1 MIWYEPARDVSGRV
15 EEILRR
21 VEMPH
26 VHASRLTCL
35 RSKGS
40 SSRRIIA
47 RCHGL
52 SKIMQLAL
60 NQGPHYVIE
69 VISERFDKL
78 SREDQTRVLIHELMH
93 IPHSFGGGF
102 RTHKPY
108 VTRQKVERMYQNYLK
123 ASES

>member
-1 MIWYEPARDVSGRV
+1 MIRYELAHDLSERIVD
-15 EEILRR
+15 ILRR
-21 VEMPH
+21 VEMTH
-26 VHASRLTCL
+26 VDASRVICL

-40 SSRRIIA
+40 RSRRTIA

-93 IPHSFGGGF
+93 IHSEAVFGPISL
-102 RTHKPY
+102 T
-108 VTRQKVERMYQNYLK
+108 
-123 ASES
+123 

>member
-1 MIWYEPARDVSGRV
+1 MIRYELARDLSERIRD
-15 EEILRR
+15 ILKM
-21 VEMPH
+21 VEMSH
-26 VHASRLTCL
+26 VDASRVICM

-40 SSRRIIA
+40 RSRRTIA

-60 NQGPHYVIE
+60 NRGPHYIIE
-69 VISERFDKL
+69 VISERFDTL

-102 RTHKPY
+102 RAHRPF
-108 VTRQKVERMYQNYLK
+108 VTRQKVEKVYQEFLR
-123 ASES
+123 AQ

>member
-1 MIWYEPARDVSGRV
+1 MIRYELAQDLSERIGDIINRV
-15 EEILRR
+15 R
-21 VEMPH
+21 MTH
-26 VHASRLTCL
+26 VDSSKLICL
-35 RSKGS
+35 RSRGS
-40 SSRRIIA
+40 RSRRVIA

-102 RTHKPY
+102 RSHRPY
-108 VTRQKVERMYQNYLK
+108 VTRQKVEKVYQEFLR
-123 ASES
+123 AQ

>member
-1 MIWYEPARDVSGRV
+1 MIRYELARDVSERIGD
-15 EEILRR
+15 ILRR

-26 VHASRLTCL
+26 VDALRVTCL

-40 SSRRIIA
+40 RSRRIIA

-52 SKIMQLAL
+52 SKVMQLAL
-60 NQGPHYVIE
+60 NQGSHYVIE

-78 SREDQTRVLIHELMH
+78 SREDQTRVLIHELLH

-102 RTHKPY
+102 RAHRPY
-108 VTRQKVERMYQNYLK
+108 VTYREVEKVYKKLLR
-123 ASES
+123 AP

>member
-1 MIWYEPARDVSGRV
+1 MIRYEPARDVSGRV

-40 SSRRIIA
+40 RSRRIIA

-52 SKIMQLAL
+52 SKVMQLAL

-69 VISERFDKL
+69 VVSERFDKL

-102 RTHKPY
+102 RAHKPY
-108 VTRQKVERMYQNYLK
+108 VTRQKVERVYREFLR
-123 ASES
+123 AG

>member
-1 MIWYEPARDVSGRV
+1 MIRYEPARDVSGRV
-15 EEILRR
+15 EEILHR

-26 VHASRLTCL
+26 VDSSRVTCL

-40 SSRRIIA
+40 RSRRVIA

-52 SKIMQLAL
+52 SKVMQLAL

-93 IPHSFGGGF
+93 IPYSFGGGF
-102 RTHKPY
+102 RAHKPY
-108 VTRQKVERMYQNYLK
+108 VTRQKVEKVYQEFLL
-123 ASES
+123 AR

>member
-1 MIWYEPARDVSGRV
+1 MIRYELARDLSERIGD
-15 EEILRR
+15 ILKR
-21 VEMPH
+21 VEMSH
-26 VHASRLTCL
+26 VDASRVICM

-40 SSRRIIA
+40 RSRRTIA

-60 NQGPHYVIE
+60 NRGPHYVIE

-102 RTHKPY
+102 RAHRPY
-108 VTRQKVERMYQNYLK
+108 VTRKKVEKVYQEFLR
-123 ASES
+123 AQ

>member
-1 MIWYEPARDVSGRV
+1 MIRYELARDVSGRV

-26 VHASRLTCL
+26 VHASRVTCL

-40 SSRRIIA
+40 RSRRIIA

-52 SKIMQLAL
+52 SKVMQLAL

-93 IPHSFGGGF
+93 IPYSFGGGF
-102 RTHKPY
+102 RAHKPY
-108 VTRQKVERMYQNYLK
+108 VTRQKVEKVYQEFLL
-123 ASES
+123 AR